1 MSRGEPE
8 ILAPGRSRL
17 QPPKSGRWGVA
28 RLTAAEFV
36 IHMRTV
42 TDSDAGELSIAPPT
56 SIVSSAP
63 SASPPS
69 SSAARFMPS
78 RCCFSSWG
86 YGRALHPHGQS
97 SALRTTK
104 TGPEARERRLGGL
117 VCVLPRRAVFTSS
130 TRRNSYGRGTNTDFP
145 PRLPADMPV
154 GAT

>member
-1 MSRGEPE
+1 M
-8 ILAPGRSRL
+8 
-17 QPPKSGRWGVA
+17 A

-56 SIVSSAP
+56 SIVSAAP

-86 YGRALHPHGQS
+86 YVRYSTRAEFS
-97 SALRTTK
+97 STHYTK

-117 VCVLPRRAVFTSS
+117 AGVLLFTSS
-130 TRRNSYGRGTNTDFP
+130 TTGRYTRTGGLRIQIFHLAYLLTC
-145 PRLPADMPV
+145 L
-154 GAT
+154 